1 MRIYN
6 VGKTFELFTSSIIFH
21 LKFHGSFGNAKVRS
35 PFNYDSSEFKAT
47 MLYIAR
53 SVSTTVLNILEISKP
68 FINLDVL
75 MRYGLNANARG
86 SSLCKMEPMEIR

>member
-6 VGKTFELFTSSIIFH
+6 VGKTSELFTSSIIFH
-21 LKFHGSFGNAKVRS
+21 LKFHGSFGNEKVRS

-53 SVSTTVLNILEISKP
+53 SVSTTVLNILEISEP
-68 FINLDVL
+68 FMNLDVL
-75 MRYGLNANARG
+75 MRNGLNANVCRG
-86 SSLCKMEPMEIR
+86 LLGKMEPMEIR